1 MSTSK
6 TVGERVRLVIADDNA
21 QLRDKVLQLLT
32 PEYEVVG
39 AAGDG
44 KAALEAISLLKP
56 DIVLLDISMPIMN
69 GIEVA
74 AELKDSD
81 ERAKVVFLTVHEDPD
96 FLRAALKVGAS
107 GYVVKSQMA
116 TDLTDALNEA
126 SAGRSFISP
135 VLALTNGRA
144 GVD

>member
-1 MSTSK
+1 
-6 TVGERVRLVIADDNA
+6 
-21 QLRDKVLQLLT
+21 
-32 PEYEVVG
+32 
-39 AAGDG
+39 
-44 KAALEAISLLKP
+44 
-56 DIVLLDISMPIMN
+56 MPIMN

-74 AELKDSD
+74 AELRDS
-81 ERAKVVFLTVHEDPD
+81 ETPAKVVFLTVHEDPD